1 MSKKKD
7 DSTIQNIDE
16 ESLDENSDNI
26 EPEKEQ
32 LENLENQLRRALAD
46 YQNLEKRIIEEKS
59 SWIRTANKD
68 LILKLLPVLD
78 NLFLAQKHIVD
89 EGLNLSIQKFLDVL
103 REEGVEEIETKDR
116 DFNPHTMEC
125 VSAQEG
131 EENKVLEEVRSGFII
146 NDRVIRP
153 AQVVVG
159 SAKQNS

>member
-1 MSKKKD
+1 MKKNEKK
-7 DSTIQNIDE
+7 IEKDE
-16 ESLDENSDNI
+16 EL
-26 EPEKEQ
+26 Q
-32 LENLENQLRRALAD
+32 NLENQLRRALAD

-78 NLFLAQKHIVD
+78 NLFLAQKHITD

-103 REEGVEEIETKDR
+103 REEGVGGVETKGK

-125 VSAQEG
+125 VSVQAG

-159 SAKQNS
+159 RQQN

>member
-1 MSKKKD
+1 MKKNDKQKQQ
-7 DSTIQNIDE
+7 IE
-16 ESLDENSDNI
+16 EQ
-26 EPEKEQ
+26 KTQ
-32 LENLENQLRRALAD
+32 LENQLRRALAD

-103 REEGVEEIETKDR
+103 KEEGVEGIETKDR

-125 VSAQEG
+125 VSVQEG

-146 NDRVIRP
+146 NDRVIRR

-159 SAKQNS
+159 SAKQNN